1 MIGGK
6 KEKILIDAR
15 EFCNGRITGIG
26 RVLDGLI
33 DAFVESYG
41 MEEFVLATNE
51 PSAVP
56 SKMKTI
62 SKIKIKKI
70 PDSFLKAEK
79 ALSDLSKQGFR
90 LYLSPYPKLPLFGC
104 HCIAVNTVHDVLDL
118 TYDAYRKRFKV
129 SFDIF
134 RLKRALRK
142 ADLTWYDSLWS
153 MEEAKKLAGMT
164 GSNPRVRPLGIDHRF
179 NIDRSQ
185 NEKDVLN
192 KYHLDPGY
200 VLVTGNG
207 LPHKNPGVLL
217 EVSDRIS
224 RRLLFVGVPQANQ
237 KYWKT
242 RYPEA
247 RAIWAEHVED
257 EDLPSII
264 RGAFCVA
271 QPSTAEG
278 YGYPPLEAM
287 ACGVPAVISNIPVLV
302 ETTGGKALP
311 ADPDESKE
319 WIEAFEALEEKD
331 IYRVQIEK
339 GLKWVEPLRGRRGWE
354 KHISDIA
361 ELMKGN

>member
-1 MIGGK
+1 MIGEK
-6 KEKILIDAR
+6 KQKILIDAR
-15 EFCNGRITGIG
+15 EFVNGRITGIG

-33 DAFVESYG
+33 DAFVERSG
-41 MEEFVLATNE
+41 VDEIVLTTNE
-51 PSAVP
+51 PSAML
-56 SKMKTI
+56 SKMKAK

-70 PDSFLKAEK
+70 PDFFLKAEK

-90 LYLSPYPKLPLFGC
+90 VYISPYPKLPLFGC

-118 TYDAYRKRFKV
+118 THDAYRKRFRAI
-129 SFDIF
+129 FDTF

-153 MEEAKKLAGMT
+153 MEEARKLAGTT
-164 GSNPRVRPLGIDHRF
+164 GRNPRVRYLGIDQRF
-179 NIDRSQ
+179 DTVRKE

-192 KYHLDPGY
+192 KYDLEPGY
-200 VLVTGNG
+200 ILITGNG
-207 LPHKNPGVLL
+207 LPHKNLGVLL
-217 EVSDRIS
+217 EISDRIS
-224 RRLLFVGVPQANQ
+224 RRLVLVGVPEANQ

-242 RYPEA
+242 RYPEP
-247 RAIWAEHVED
+247 RAIWMEHVED

-302 ETTGGKALP
+302 ETTGGKALT
-311 ADPDESKE
+311 ADPGESKE
-319 WIEAFEALEEKD
+319 WIEAFEALEDKG
-331 IYRVQIEK
+331 IYRTQVEK
-339 GLKWVEPLRGRRGWE
+339 GLKWIDPLRGRKGWE
-354 KHISDIA
+354 KHVSDI
-361 ELMKGN
+361 EEIMKGN